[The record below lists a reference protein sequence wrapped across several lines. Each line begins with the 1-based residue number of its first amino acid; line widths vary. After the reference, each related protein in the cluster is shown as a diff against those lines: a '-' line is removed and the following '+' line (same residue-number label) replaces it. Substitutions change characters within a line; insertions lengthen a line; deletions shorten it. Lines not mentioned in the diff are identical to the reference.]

1 MKKIEVIIDPKAP
14 PSPGGVWN
22 REGYQYTTLG
32 YKLKDTFYLIDKA
45 EDYRADNDLPPVVYW
60 DEDMES
66 WLVDGF
72 YDFWAEINDKPGDR
86 FEVRIL
92 YRVNYDDEDEK
103 TAYLLPLT
111 EREQA
116 SIFRKLDQQ
125 CKTMFGKS
133 CRKMLAGARA
143 KYTAV
148 KDYDLRLRS
157 PATVVDSQELG
168 QKGMIT

>member
-1 MKKIEVIIDPKAP
+1 MNKIEITIDPKAP

-32 YKLKDTFYLIDKA
+32 FKLKDTFYLIDKA

-72 YDFWAEINDKPGDR
+72 YDFWAEVNDKPGDR
-86 FEVRIL
+86 FEIRIL
-92 YRVNYDDEDEK
+92 YRVNYDGEDEK
-103 TAYLLPLT
+103 NAYILSLT
-111 EREQA
+111 EREQ
-116 SIFRKLDQQ
+116 SIILRKLDQQ
-125 CKTMFGKS
+125 SKAVFGKS
-133 CRKMLAGARA
+133 CRKMLAEARA

-148 KDYDLRLRS
+148 KDYDLRLKTPSHVTGGHAQGTEGR
-157 PATVVDSQELG
+157 T
-168 QKGMIT
+168 I

>member
-72 YDFWAEINDKPGDR
+72 YDFWAEVNDKPGDR
-86 FEVRIL
+86 LEIRIP

-103 TAYLLPLT
+103 AAYLLPLT

-148 KDYDLRLRS
+148 KDYDLRLRGAS
-157 PATVVDSQELG
+157 TEAGGKT
-168 QKGMIT
+168 T